1 MLKKLLLPLIIFL
14 VSCNTP
20 PPPANTVK
28 VKSPLK
34 PKPEV
39 SKPAPNPWE
48 IRNYIDADGKPK
60 TSKYGRYDAD
70 GTFSNSTV
78 SNKYMH
84 ALIVLNKDN
93 AGILLNLY
101 KKSNPTEK
109 FTGLVKIRF
118 KNSAGEELEITSSR
132 RWNKSG
138 GILIEQNNNDYS
150 KFRIFMLQSEGLVN
164 VDILNDSS
172 SVYRF
177 DINAYGFSDA
187 LSQI

>member
-1 MLKKLLLPLIIFL
+1 MFKKILFPLFIFL
-14 VSCNTP
+14 VSCNTSQ
-20 PPPANTVK
+20 PPADTVK
-28 VKSPLK
+28 AKAPSK

-39 SKPAPNPWE
+39 SKPAPSPWE
-48 IRNYIDADGKPK
+48 IRNYIDADGQPK
-60 TSKYGRYDAD
+60 TSKYGRYDTD

-84 ALIVLNKDN
+84 AVIVLNKDN
-93 AGILLNLY
+93 AGILLNLH

-109 FTGLVKIRF
+109 FTGLVKIRL
-118 KNSAGEELEITSSR
+118 KNSIGEELEITSSR

-138 GILIEQNNNDYS
+138 GILIEQKNNDYS
-150 KFRIFMLQSEGLVN
+150 QFRIFMLQSEGLVN

-177 DINAYGFSDA
+177 AINAYGFSDA